1 MGSDSAETARLVKAV
16 GEDVVSFATQGG
28 LLTKFPF
35 GEGAAP
41 KVRFFQASDDGMYL
55 LWGDAKQAGNL
66 PSRLA
71 LAEVE
76 AIVQGTR
83 TLPCSWLRL
92 PPSDRLISDGVG
104 WGG

>member
-55 LWGDAKQAGNL
+55 LWGDAKQAGPGRAGPGRAGPN
-66 PSRLA
+66 RA
-71 LAEVE
+71 KEGRA
-76 AIVQGTR
+76 GT
-83 TLPCSWLRL
+83 
-92 PPSDRLISDGVG
+92 GQV
-104 WGG
+104 